1 MYDELI
7 QALLPREPAQF
18 IGGQWHPGRET
29 RDVLNPADE
38 RVIGV
43 VAEGD
48 EHTAELAVSHAAKAQ
63 KAWARL
69 GLAARADHL
78 QRLLE
83 QVQSN
88 AEGLARLLVT
98 EQGKPIKEARAE
110 VQMAL
115 TMLRYHA
122 GLGFRQTGQVM
133 ASGTPG
139 RTISIRE
146 EPYGVVAAIIPWN
159 FPLAMFLRKVA
170 PAIVAGNAIVVKP
183 SENTPL
189 SSLAMATLC
198 QRAGIPAGVVS
209 VVTGP
214 GKSLGDALVRHP
226 KTQLVTMTGSTR
238 AGVQILQAAAEKVI
252 PVSLELGGKAPFI
265 VMADADLERAAKDA
279 VASRMTNCGQV
290 CIANERTY
298 VHASVHDRFVEAVV
312 REVQHLK
319 LGNPQDDGTDIGPK
333 VSAAERDSVNAHL
346 KRALE
351 QGAKIAFGGS
361 QTLPAGLEK
370 GYWVAPTVLTGVG
383 ADADVLRAEVFGPV
397 LPIVAFEHEEQVI
410 EWANDSEYG
419 LSAYVYTQ
427 NLGTAMRLVDE
438 LESGEVYVNRIGP
451 EEINGFHAGWK
462 RSGLGG
468 DDGEQGYRTYVR
480 TKVTYLDYNR

>member
-1 MYDELI
+1 MYEDSI
-7 QALLPREPAQF
+7 QALLPREPAHY
-18 IGGQWHPGRET
+18 IGGQWQASREA
-29 RDVLNPADE
+29 REVLNPATE
-38 RVIGV
+38 ARMGE

-48 EHTAELAVSHAAKAQ
+48 AQTAEHAVSVAAAAQ
-63 KAWARL
+63 KAWARE
-69 GLAARADHL
+69 GLAGRAQYL

-83 QVQSN
+83 QVQGN

-133 ASGTPG
+133 ASATPG

-170 PAIVAGNAIVVKP
+170 PAIVAGNCIVVKP
-183 SENTPL
+183 SENTPF

-198 QRAGIPAGVVS
+198 HRAGIPAGVVN

-214 GKSLGDALVRHP
+214 GKSLGEALVRHP
-226 KTQLVTMTGSTR
+226 QTHLVTMTGSTR
-238 AGVQILQAAAEKVI
+238 AGSQILHAAADKIV

-265 VMADADLERAAKDA
+265 VMQDADLQRAAKDA

-298 VHASVHDRFVEAVV
+298 VHAAIHDRFVEAVV
-312 REVQHLK
+312 REVQQLQ
-319 LGNPQDDGTDIGPK
+319 LGDPQADSTDIGPK
-333 VSAAERDSVNAHL
+333 VSAAERDSANAHL

-351 QGAKIAFGGS
+351 QGAHLACGGP
-361 QTLPAGLEK
+361 QALPPALK
-370 GYWVAPTVLTGVG
+370 QGYWVAPTVLTGV
-383 ADADVLRAEVFGPV
+383 APDAEILKAEVFGPI
-397 LPIVAFEHEEQVI
+397 LPIVAFDTEQQVI
-410 EWANDSEYG
+410 EWANASEYG

-427 NLGTAMRLVDE
+427 DLGTAMRLVDE
-438 LESGEVYVNRIGP
+438 LESGEVYINRIGP

-480 TKVTYLDYNR
+480 TKVTYLDYNA

>member
-1 MYDELI
+1 MYEDII
-7 QALLPREPAQF
+7 QALLPREPAHY
-18 IGGQWHPGRET
+18 IGGQWQASVESSEVT
-29 RDVLNPADE
+29 NPATLAS
-38 RVIGV
+38 IGQ
-43 VAEGD
+43 VAEGNVQ
-48 EHTAELAVSHAAKAQ
+48 TADQAVAAAAKAQ

-78 QRLLE
+78 QHLWQ
-83 QVQSN
+83 QVRDNSE
-88 AEGLARLLVT
+88 ALARLLVT
-98 EQGKPIKEARAE
+98 EQGKPITEARAE

-133 ASGTPG
+133 ASGTTG

-170 PAIVAGNAIVVKP
+170 PAIVAGNCIVVKP

-198 QRAGIPAGVVS
+198 QRAGIPAGVVN

-226 KTQLVTMTGSTR
+226 QTHLVTMTGSTR
-238 AGVQILQAAAEKVI
+238 AGMQILHAAADQVV

-265 VMADADLERAAKDA
+265 VMQDADIERAAKDA

-298 VHASVHDRFVEAVV
+298 VHSSVHDRFVEAVI
-312 REVQHLK
+312 REVRQLK
-319 LGNPQDDGTDIGPK
+319 IGDPHDESTRIGPK
-333 VSAAERDSVNAHL
+333 VSAAERDGVAQHL
-346 KRALE
+346 NRALE
-351 QGAKIAFGGS
+351 QGAHLAYGGQQS
-361 QTLPAGLEK
+361 LPTGLTE
-370 GYWVAPTVLTGVG
+370 GYWVAPTILTHVPH
-383 ADADVLRAEVFGPV
+383 DAEILAAEVFGPV
-397 LPIVAFEHEEQVI
+397 LPIVSFDTEQQVI
-410 EWANDSEYG
+410 DLANASDYG
-419 LSAYVYTQ
+419 LSAYVYTRDM
-427 NLGTAMRLVDE
+427 GTAMRLVDE

-480 TKVTYLDYNR
+480 TKVTYLDYN

>member
-1 MYDELI
+1 MYNDLI
-7 QALLPREPAQF
+7 QALLPREPGQF
-18 IGGQWHPGRET
+18 IGGQWHASRET
-29 RDVLNPADE
+29 REVLNPATE
-38 RVIGV
+38 ASIGV
-43 VAEGD
+43 VADGD
-48 EHTAELAVSHAAKAQ
+48 EHTAEHAIEHATNAQ

-69 GLAARADHL
+69 GLAARAEYL
-78 QRLLE
+78 QRLFE
-83 QVQSN
+83 QVQENSE
-88 AEGLARLLVT
+88 ALARLLVA

-110 VQMAL
+110 VGMAL

-133 ASGTPG
+133 ASGTAG

-170 PAIVAGNAIVVKP
+170 PAIIAGNCIVVKP
-183 SENTPL
+183 SENTPF

-198 QRAGIPAGVVS
+198 QRAGIPAGVVN

-226 KTQLVTMTGSTR
+226 GTHLVTMTGSTR
-238 AGVQILQAAAEKVI
+238 AGTQILHAAADSIV

-265 VMADADLERAAKDA
+265 VMADADIERAAKDA

-298 VHASVHDRFVEAVV
+298 VHASIHDRFVEAVV
-312 REVQHLK
+312 REVQQLK
-319 LGNPQDDGTDIGPK
+319 LGDPHDESTDIGPK
-333 VSAAERDSVNAHL
+333 VSAAERDSVNTHL

-351 QGAKIAFGGS
+351 QGAQIAAGGP
-361 QTLPAGLEK
+361 QTLPAALNK
-370 GYWVAPTVLTGVG
+370 GYWVAPTVLTGVS
-383 ADADVLRAEVFGPV
+383 ADADILRDEVFGPI
-397 LPIVAFEHEEQVI
+397 LPIIAFDNEQQVI
-410 EWANDSEYG
+410 EWANASHYG
-419 LSAYVYTQ
+419 LSAYVYTRD
-427 NLGTAMRLVDE
+427 LSTTMRLVDA

-480 TKVTYLDYNR
+480 TKVTYLDYNQ

>member
-1 MYDELI
+1 MYEDLI
-7 QALLPREPAQF
+7 QALLPREPAHY
-18 IGGQWHPGRET
+18 IDGQWQPSIEASE
-29 RDVLNPADE
+29 VLNPATE
-38 RVIGV
+38 ARIGQ

-48 EHTAELAVSHAAKAQ
+48 AKTAEQAVAAAAKAQ
-63 KAWARL
+63 KGWARL

-83 QVQSN
+83 QVQENSE
-88 AEGLARLLVT
+88 ALARLLVT

-198 QRAGIPAGVVS
+198 QRAGIPAGVVN

-214 GKSLGDALVRHP
+214 GKSLGDALVRHAQ
-226 KTQLVTMTGSTR
+226 THLVTMTGSTR
-238 AGVQILQAAAEKVI
+238 AGMQILHAAADKIV

-265 VMADADLERAAKDA
+265 VMADADIERAAKDA

-298 VHASVHDRFVEAVV
+298 VHSSVHDRFVDAVV
-312 REVQHLK
+312 REVKQLQ
-319 LGNPQDDGTDIGPK
+319 LGDPQAEGTDIGPK
-333 VSAAERDSVNAHL
+333 VSAAERDSVNQHL

-351 QGAKIAFGGS
+351 QGAHVAFGGP
-361 QTLPAGLEK
+361 QALPAGLNQ
-370 GYWVAPTVLTGVG
+370 GYWVAPTVLTGV
-383 ADADVLRAEVFGPV
+383 ASDADILAAEVFGPI
-397 LPIVAFEHEEQVI
+397 LPIVAFESEQQVI
-410 EWANDSEYG
+410 DLANASEYG
-419 LSAYVYTQ
+419 LSAYVYTRD
-427 NLGTAMRLVDE
+427 LGTANRMVDE

-480 TKVTYLDYNR
+480 TKVTYLDYNQ

>member
-1 MYDELI
+1 MYEDLI
-7 QALLPREPAQF
+7 QGLLPREPAHY
-18 IGGQWHPGRET
+18 IGGQWQPSIESSEM
-29 RDVLNPADE
+29 LNPATE
-38 RVIGV
+38 ARIGQ

-48 EHTAELAVSHAAKAQ
+48 AGTAEQAVAAAVKAQ
-63 KAWARL
+63 KGWARL
-69 GLAARADHL
+69 GLQARADHL

-83 QVQSN
+83 QVQENSE
-88 AEGLARLLVT
+88 ALARLLVT

-110 VQMAL
+110 VGMAL

-170 PAIVAGNAIVVKP
+170 PAIIAGNAIVVKP

-198 QRAGIPAGVVS
+198 QRAGIPAGVVN

-226 KTQLVTMTGSTR
+226 NTHLVTMTGSTR
-238 AGVQILQAAAEKVI
+238 AGVQILHAAADKIV

-265 VMADADLERAAKDA
+265 VMADADIERAAKDA

-298 VHASVHDRFVEAVV
+298 VHSSVHDRFVEAVV
-312 REVQHLK
+312 REVSALRVGDPHAE
-319 LGNPQDDGTDIGPK
+319 GTDIGPK
-333 VSAAERDSVNAHL
+333 VSAAERDSVGQHL

-351 QGAKIAFGGS
+351 QGAKVAYGGPAA
-361 QTLPAGLEK
+361 LPTA
-370 GYWVAPTVLTGVG
+370 GYWVAPTVLTGV
-383 ADADVLRAEVFGPV
+383 ASDADILAAEVFGPI
-397 LPIVAFEHEEQVI
+397 LPIVAFDSEQQVI
-410 EWANDSEYG
+410 DLANASEYG

-427 NLGTAMRLVDE
+427 DLGTAMRLVDE
-438 LESGEVYVNRIGP
+438 IESGEVYVNRIGP
-451 EEINGFHAGWK
+451 EEINGYHAGWK

-480 TKVTYLDYNR
+480 TKVTYLDYN